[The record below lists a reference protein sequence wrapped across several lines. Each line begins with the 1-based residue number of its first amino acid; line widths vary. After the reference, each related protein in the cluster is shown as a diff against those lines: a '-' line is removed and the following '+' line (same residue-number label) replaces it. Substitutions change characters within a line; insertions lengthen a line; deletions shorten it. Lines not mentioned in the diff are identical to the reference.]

1 MVAFDTHQAVRR
13 LTASGMEVTSA
24 EAIVDVLNDA
34 TRELVTKDDLSTA
47 LDLAVARLT
56 AEMHRALRVQAAW
69 IVGML
74 TGLATIAA
82 AMIAIAAVV
91 VGIG

>member
-1 MVAFDTHQAVRR
+1 MVAFDTYQAVRR
-13 LTASGMEVTSA
+13 LTTSGMEVTSA
-24 EAIVDVLNDA
+24 EAIVDVLNHA
-34 TRELVTKDDLSTA
+34 TRELVTKDDLE
-47 LDLAVARLT
+47 LAVARLT

-69 IVGML
+69 IGGML

>member
-1 MVAFDTHQAVRR
+1 MAAFDTHQAVRR
-13 LTASGMEVTSA
+13 LTASGMQDASA
-24 EAIVDVLNDA
+24 EAIVVVVDEA
-34 TRELVTKDDLSTA
+34 TKELVTKDDLE
-47 LDLAVARLT
+47 LAVARLT
-56 AEMHRALRVQAAW
+56 AELHRALRVQAAW

-82 AMIAIAAVV
+82 AMIAIAALV

>member
-24 EAIVDVLNDA
+24 EAIVDVLNHA
-34 TRELVTKDDLSTA
+34 TRELVTKDDLE
-47 LDLAVARLT
+47 LAVARLT

>member
-1 MVAFDTHQAVRR
+1 MVAFDTHQAVRG

-24 EAIVDVLNDA
+24 EAIVDVLNHA
-34 TRELVTKDDLSTA
+34 TRELVTKDD